1 MKIETKFK
9 FSKNEEIYFS
19 QGKLEHFDKYNPS
32 LLKEEVKQP
41 AGRGRITKIVA
52 EDESNIEFYSSFHR
66 QNRDA
71 LQPVQS
77 HLKEYKYTPKIY
89 TYQK

>member
-1 MKIETKFK
+1 MKIETKFQ
-9 FSKNEEIYFS
+9 FSKHEEIYFS
-19 QGKLEHFDKYNPS
+19 QGKPENLDKYNPS
-32 LLKEEVKQP
+32 LLNEEVKQP

-52 EDESNIEFYSSFHR
+52 EDDSNIEFYSSLHR

-77 HLKEYKYTPKIY
+77 HLEEYNYTPKIY
-89 TYQK
+89 T